1 MTDNLSYVLY
11 GHPRSGNAYKTALML
26 SMTGTPYEFEAVDL
40 MTGGNLEAEYLKI
53 NPLGKVPALVHGDLL
68 LRQSHDTLRYLAEQT
83 GQFGPNGW
91 AEEARIGDWIGYQ
104 IDFLGYGVARLRFER
119 LFGGGEGPVYAYF
132 QVTADRGMGMVACKR
147 AMEIAIEKAK
157 NVGMATVVVPNGSH
171 FGAAGY
177 YARMALEHDM
187 IGLTMSSG
195 GGRVIVPLYGKLPW
209 MGTNPIAFAAP
220 ADREPP

>member
-40 MTGGNLEAEYLKI
+40 MAGGNLEAEYLKI
-53 NPLGKVPALVHGDLL
+53 NPLGKVPALVHGDLV
-68 LRQSHDTLRYLAEQT
+68 LRQSHDTLRYLAEKT

-119 LFGGGEGPVYAYF
+119 LFGGGEGPVYDYF
-132 QVTADRGMGMVACKR
+132 QVTADRGMGIVEPHLATNEWLACGR
-147 AMEIAIEKAK
+147 PTIADIS
-157 NVGMATVVVPNGSH
+157 VYPVMSYLGD
-171 FGAAGY
+171 AGY
-177 YARMALEHDM
+177 DVGDFPAVAAWIERFRELPGFALQTDLMPVE
-187 IGLTMSSG
+187 GW
-195 GGRVIVPLYGKLPW
+195 PP
-209 MGTNPIAFAAP
+209 AAK
-220 ADREPP
+220 